1 MSLLKRVGFY
11 LVGVSIG
18 LIFLAYF
25 FREKRAEFCYLPN
38 CRTLK
43 SIRTQEKIEFS
54 PYIQQLLDNKTISKE
69 QIDSILTYGEVN
81 FSKSNVDR
89 TQDLS
94 EEKCS
99 TYFINGEINKEPTE
113 LVVKNCRFKAEILE
127 INKN

>member
-11 LVGVSIG
+11 LVGVSLG

-54 PYIQQLLDNKTISKE
+54 PSVQQLLDNNTISEE
-69 QIDSILTYGEVN
+69 QLDSLLTFGEVN
-81 FSKSNVDR
+81 FSKSDVDR
-89 TQDLS
+89 TQSLS

-99 TYFINGEINKEPTE
+99 TYYIDGQINNKPTE
-113 LVVKNCRFKAEILE
+113 LVVKNCRFKAEILD
-127 INKN
+127 IDIK